1 MGNKIKIKNRFQREA
16 EFFSKSHDW
25 CKKPPEKEGKLTYK
39 TIMNC
44 YFNST
49 EQANRYGISI
59 LDLFSGTYNIQFY
72 ITKDIPSAMVCIEF
86 PDGKELDAKY
96 VRALITIIDAN
107 YFEYRII
114 AKNMDYYI
122 DAENYTEKDA
132 YKFMKQYNGFV
143 PDDCVNMS
151 KEEALKILE
160 KYGITLK

>member
-1 MGNKIKIKNRFQREA
+1 
-16 EFFSKSHDW
+16 
-25 CKKPPEKEGKLTYK
+25 
-39 TIMNC
+39 
-44 YFNST
+44 
-49 EQANRYGISI
+49 
-59 LDLFSGTYNIQFY
+59 
-72 ITKDIPSAMVCIEF
+72 MVCIEF

-143 PDDCVNMS
+143 PDDCFNIS

-160 KYGITLK
+160 QYGITLK

>member
-16 EFFSKSHDW
+16 EFFYKAFDW
-25 CKKPPEKEGKLTYK
+25 CETPPEKEGKLSYK
-39 TIMNC
+39 TRMNC

-49 EQANRYGISI
+49 EQCDRYGRSI

-72 ITKDIPSAMVCIEF
+72 LSKDVPSAMVCIEF

-114 AKNMDYYI
+114 AENMDYYI
-122 DAENYTEKDA
+122 DSENYTEKDA
-132 YKFMKQYNGFV
+132 YKFMKQYNGFI

-151 KEEALKILE
+151 KEEALKILD